1 MQVHLKL
8 SVPESVRKE
17 FAAFAKS
24 RGFEM
29 SSVFVEIWNEAK
41 KQLRAKYPERVKGEK
56 SC

>member
-1 MQVHLKL
+1 MKVQLKFC
-8 SVPESVRKE
+8 VPESVRKE

-41 KQLRAKYPERVKGEK
+41 KQLRAKYPERVNGERQ
-56 SC
+56 

>member
-41 KQLRAKYPERVKGEK
+41 KKMSAKYPAREK
-56 SC
+56 AK